1 MIREDGTPA
10 WQFRGACRGED
21 PALFFAPS
29 HIEHKEER
37 ERREGKAKEI
47 CGRCPVRGDC
57 LDYALKIREPY
68 GVWGGLNE
76 VERRALLPEQERER
90 AAG

>member
-1 MIREDGTPA
+1 MIREDDTPA

-29 HIEHKEER
+29 HIERKEER
-37 ERREGKAKEI
+37 DSREAGAKSI
-47 CGRCPVRGDC
+47 CHRCPVRADC
-57 LDYALKIREPY
+57 LDYAIDTREGH

-76 VERRALLPEQERER
+76 LERRALIRELERR
-90 AAG
+90 VG

>member
-29 HIEHKEER
+29 HIEHKHER
-37 ERREGKAKEI
+37 DQREGKAKAI
-47 CGRCPVRGDC
+47 CHRCPVRVDC
-57 LDYALKIREPY
+57 LDYAIATREGH

-76 VERRALLPEQERER
+76 LERRALIRERER
-90 AAG
+90 RAG